1 VCACAYACVCARTF
15 ERERRRTCLQTV
27 ISSCRRAF
35 ANSTQGDSIY
45 VDGALCCESQATS
58 SDSGNTAV
66 ATVLLDACKRESA
79 CPGHDVLF
87 AGLVVW
93 GGILGRW

>member
-1 VCACAYACVCARTF
+1 MCACAYVRVCARTF
-15 ERERRRTCLQTV
+15 EKEQRRTCLQTV
-27 ISSCRRAF
+27 ISSYHRAF
-35 ANSTQGDSIY
+35 PNSTQGDSIY

-79 CPGHDVLF
+79 CPCRNVLF
-87 AGLVVW
+87 VV
-93 GGILGRW
+93 